1 MKTLLLAATIL
12 AVSAPAAFAQCCT
25 PGENLVLAS
34 NEAPADATAQE
45 AAAMSADEATPDAT
59 AADAAATEPATGD
72 QGITP
77 PDTGTSASGEI
88 TEDGLND

>member
-34 NEAPADATAQE
+34 NEAAADATAQD
-45 AAAMSADEATPDAT
+45 AAAAADEATPDAT

-77 PDTGTSASGEI
+77 PDAGTSASGEL